1 MEFKDFKDFKEFSQE
16 VILQCLALANEKI
29 IKLKEIGDLSGYE
42 LLEKEYLPKYEKLYL
57 AMESEEFQEV
67 YGKEFVNL
75 KKTIQDIMEKNSFS
89 KEFIE
94 EKIALK
100 NSLGEDSGSLVVK
113 RFYEY
118 ELKEV
123 RTKKDLL
130 LKEADLVLD
139 EEFKVNTELSNSIQQ
154 EEQMEIIYKL
164 HPLREKFRI
173 LDKEI
178 MRLQGLQNELE
189 EKLKTKWRYEI
200 YGTVNQEKLKE
211 NFGKEENE
219 KNV

>member
-1 MEFKDFKDFKEFSQE
+1 MEFKDFKDFKSFSQE

-42 LLEKEYLPKYEKLYL
+42 LLEKEYVPKYEKLYL
-57 AMESEEFQEV
+57 AMESDEFKEV
-67 YGKEFVNL
+67 YGKEFMNL
-75 KKTIQDIMEKNSFS
+75 KKTIQDIMEKNNFT
-89 KEFIE
+89 KEFIQD
-94 EKIALK
+94 KIVIR
-100 NSLGEDSGSLVVK
+100 NSLGEDKGSIVVK

-123 RTKKDLL
+123 KSKKQELL
-130 LKEADLVLD
+130 READLVLD
-139 EEFKVNTELSNSIQQ
+139 EEFKVNNELSNSIQQ

-164 HPLREKFRI
+164 HPLREKFRN

-178 MRLQGLQNELE
+178 MRLQGLEAELE

-200 YGTVNQEKLKE
+200 YGTINQEKLKE
-211 NFGKEENE
+211 IFGKEDNE
-219 KNV
+219 KND

>member
-1 MEFKDFKDFKEFSQE
+1 MEFKDFKDFKSFSQE
-16 VILQCLALANEKI
+16 VILQCLALANEKV

-57 AMESEEFQEV
+57 AMESQEFKEV
-67 YGKEFVNL
+67 YGKEFINL
-75 KKTIQDIMEKNSFS
+75 KKTIQDIMEKNNFS
-89 KEFIE
+89 KEFIQD
-94 EKIALK
+94 KISIR
-100 NSLGEDSGSLVVK
+100 NSLGEDGGSIVVK

-123 RTKKDLL
+123 KSKKQEL

-139 EEFKVNTELSNSIQQ
+139 EEFKVNNELSNSVQQ

-164 HPLREKFRI
+164 HPLREKFRN

-178 MRLQGLQNELE
+178 MRLGKLEAELE
-189 EKLKTKWRYEI
+189 DKLKTKWRYEI
-200 YGTVNQEKLKE
+200 YGTINQKKLKE
-211 NFGKEENE
+211 IFGKEENE
-219 KNV
+219 KND